1 MNKDKWGIY
10 HGWEDLIFWNLKNI
24 LTLQKNWNVWIWT
37 STPQANLTIQ
47 NETDGSD
54 TITQLRSSDSGFGT
68 NQELRVDFQQTLTT
82 TARQS
87 MAYFGPDWWFNFYWY
102 VSWLNATPIL
112 TMRGNSKVWIWTTN
126 PWTKLDIKSTRTSG
140 NNENLITLS
149 DPVTWLQTPGF
160 GTRILWSSNAGNALS
175 AIGFEAG
182 TTWTNNDTQL
192 SFYTQS
198 SAGGLAQRMVV
209 NQVGNIWIWVSNPWS
224 KLEVKWDIKIKWV
237 SGWWWTPIDLWLNIN
252 WGNGWATSLVLCSMN
267 HGAWDNTISAIYM
280 IRSGYDWNNY
290 WRYYLWWSSDYVTFT
305 IDWSWNLFYTWPAW
319 NNQCSVFKSSR

>member
-1 MNKDKWGIY
+1 MVI
-10 HGWEDLIFWNLKNI
+10 
-24 LTLQKNWNVWIWT
+24 
-37 STPQANLTIQ
+37 
-47 NETDGSD
+47 NENG
-54 TITQLRSSDSGFGT
+54 R
-68 NQELRVDFQQTLTT
+68 
-82 TARQS
+82 
-87 MAYFGPDWWFNFYWY
+87 
-102 VSWLNATPIL
+102 
-112 TMRGNSKVWIWTTN
+112 VWIWTTN